1 MAIKDCSLC
10 ILIQMPCTHTLYH
23 LSLAQVYSELARR
36 AFPGSPIACARFRK
50 ELLAPLR
57 TRLELVESRMS
68 AREFS
73 AINYEAVPSKAM
85 AK

>member
-1 MAIKDCSLC
+1 M
-10 ILIQMPCTHTLYH
+10 HH